1 MMDISIPYYEDL
13 SRELISLGYP
23 VSTNGNIPTY
33 EETFNICKEAVKH
46 RILELLSERRSM
58 YNDTGY
64 VGQEYDDIIEEVK
77 KL

>member
-1 MMDISIPYYEDL
+1 MQIDIPYYEDRT
-13 SRELISLGYP
+13 RELISLGYP

-33 EETFNICKEAVKH
+33 EETFNMCKEAIKH
-46 RILELLSERRSM
+46 RVLELLSERRSL

-64 VGQEYDDIIEEVK
+64 VGQEYDEIIKEVK

>member
-1 MMDISIPYYEDL
+1 MDISTPYYEDL
-13 SRELISLGYP
+13 TRELISLGYP

-33 EETFNICKEAVKH
+33 EETFDTCKEAIKH
-46 RILELLSERRSM
+46 RVLELLSERRSI

-64 VGQEYDDIIEEVK
+64 VGQEYDEIIEEVE

>member
-1 MMDISIPYYEDL
+1 MMDISTPYYEDL
-13 SRELISLGYP
+13 TRELISLGYP

-33 EETFNICKEAVKH
+33 EETFDMCKEATKH
-46 RILELLSERRSM
+46 RFLELLSERRSL

-64 VGQEYDDIIEEVK
+64 IGQEYDEIIKEVE